1 MEKKNNYG
9 WVISA
14 VCFLVLFIGSYA
26 QYQLSPLSYLII
38 PELNLSDSQ
47 FSSVFSAAMIPG
59 MCLSLVSGILC
70 DKFGT
75 KVCVS
80 IACIIVAAALILRVG
95 TGSYTSLF
103 LCMIFAGIG
112 STFLNSNIAKILGTW
127 FAPEKIGTMIGIT
140 MSGSTLAMA
149 IAMGTTAM
157 FPSIRSAYITAAV
170 IAVIAAVC
178 WIVLVKEKGTTGA
191 AAPQSQPVLEGL
203 KVIIRNR
210 NVWLTGV
217 NLMCL
222 LGASVAL
229 SAFLPIALQSERG
242 MTATAAGGLSSIIMY
257 GNLAGT
263 ILGPM
268 ICQKIGSLKM
278 HLIICAV
285 LAGLGSAFAWLA
297 PAGFLLM
304 AALFLTG
311 FFTSAAIPVL
321 ISVPIQLKDVG
332 PTYAGVA
339 GGFISTIQLLGAVIL
354 PTYVM
359 APIAAGNY
367 HILFLLAGA
376 CMIIM
381 VLAVLGMPELA
392 KKK

>member
-1 MEKKNNYG
+1 MEKKKNYG
-9 WVISA
+9 WIVSA

-26 QYQLSPLSYLII
+26 QYQLSPLAHLII
-38 PELNLSDSQ
+38 PEFNLSPSQ
-47 FSSVFSAAMIPG
+47 FSSVFTAAMIPG

-75 KVCVS
+75 KVCVN
-80 IACIIVAAALILRVG
+80 IACIVVAAALILRIWA
-95 TGSYTSLF
+95 GSYATLF
-103 LCMIFAGIG
+103 LCMVCAGVG
-112 STFLNSNIAKILGTW
+112 CTFLNSNIAKILGAW

-157 FPSIRSAYITAAV
+157 FPSVKSAYIAAAV

-178 WIVLVKEKGTTGA
+178 WIFLVKEKDEKGGA
-191 AAPQSQPVLEGL
+191 PVKSQPVLEGL

-210 NVWLTGV
+210 NIWLTAV
-217 NLMCL
+217 CLMCL

-229 SAFLPIALQSERG
+229 STFMPLALQSKMG
-242 MTATAAGGLSSIIMY
+242 MAATAAGGMSSIIMY

-263 ILGPM
+263 IFGPM
-268 ICQKIGSLKM
+268 ICQKIGKLKI
-278 HLIICAV
+278 HLILCAV
-285 LAGLGSAFAWLA
+285 IAGLGSAFAWLA

-339 GGFISTIQLLGAVIL
+339 GGFVSTIQLLGAVVL

-359 APIAAGNY
+359 TPIAGDNY
-367 HILFLLAGA
+367 HTLFLLAGS
-376 CMIIM
+376 CMIVMI
-381 VLAVLGMPELA
+381 LAVFGMPELMR
-392 KKK
+392 KK